1 VFGSLKGKGGE
12 DFEKEKK
19 KIWEGRVFHHYTKFP
34 DLGGTQKMYWRGI
47 LEGLHKSYKSN
58 LCCYNT
64 LNNIKNILII
74 TIYHFLQKK
83 ISKMVKDFSIFP
95 LNSPPLQTPK
105 QSLRNLTSMP
115 YYCDSNT
122 IKS

>member
-74 TIYHFLQKK
+74 TIYHFLQKINLK
-83 ISKMVKDFSIFP
+83 NSERFLYFSP
-95 LNSPPLQTPK
+95 QLPSPPNSQTKPK
-105 QSLRNLTSMP
+105 KFDLDAILL
-115 YYCDSNT
+115 
-122 IKS
+122 